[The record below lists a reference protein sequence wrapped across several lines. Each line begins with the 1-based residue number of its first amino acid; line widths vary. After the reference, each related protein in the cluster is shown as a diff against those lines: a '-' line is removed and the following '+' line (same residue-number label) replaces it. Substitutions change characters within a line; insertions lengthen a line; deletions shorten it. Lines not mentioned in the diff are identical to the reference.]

1 MIRFARVFPSC
12 GTLSST
18 PALQPLRGSVIQ
30 MIIVIVMLVINDNP
44 TNALQVLSWKQL
56 LEVGRKQE
64 EKELEARFTI
74 IIIITGLVRRVH
86 KHYHQ
91 L

>member
-12 GTLSST
+12 GTSSST

-30 MIIVIVMLVINDNP
+30 MIIVINDNP